1 MKTQATLTTLL
12 LICAPGLADVT
23 SDVRCREIGFSQSVE
38 EQDLTAFESFL
49 DIDARFVGASI
60 NRGPAEIVEAWSV
73 FFSED
78 GPRITWRPQIVEV
91 LEDGKLALS
100 RGPYKMT
107 SRDADGKQIESWGTF
122 NSIWRKQSDDTW
134 KVVFD
139 AGNASPTPPSDDV
152 QALFDKEPN
161 CP

>member
-1 MKTQATLTTLL
+1 MKAQVTLTTLL
-12 LICAPGLADVT
+12 LISAASLADV
-23 SDVRCREIGFSQSVE
+23 SDDVRCREIAFSQSVE
-38 EQDLTAFESFL
+38 QQDISAFESFI
-49 DIDARFVGASI
+49 DADARFVGGSV
-60 NRGPAEIVEAWSV
+60 NRGPAEVTKAWSV

-78 GPRITWRPQIVEV
+78 GPKIIWRPQIIEV

-107 SRDADGKQIESWGTF
+107 SKDADGETIEQWGTF
-122 NSIWRKQSDDTW
+122 NSIWRKQADGVW

-139 AGNASPTPPSDDV
+139 AGNASATPPGDEA
-152 QALFDKEPN
+152 QALLNEAVN

>member
-38 EQDLTAFESFL
+38 EQDMTAFESFL

-60 NRGPAEIVEAWSV
+60 NRGPAEIVKAWSV

-78 GPRITWRPQIVEV
+78 GPKITWRPQIVEV
-91 LEDGKLALS
+91 LEDGKLALPNDTVAALDLKLGS
-100 RGPYKMT
+100 RIRIVILIEDTVDHELERFCGAWQDDC
-107 SRDADGKQIESWGTF
+107 DADDI
-122 NSIWRKQSDDTW
+122 IADIY
-134 KVVFD
+134 
-139 AGNASPTPPSDDV
+139 ASREGLYS
-152 QALFDKEPN
+152 
-161 CP
+161 